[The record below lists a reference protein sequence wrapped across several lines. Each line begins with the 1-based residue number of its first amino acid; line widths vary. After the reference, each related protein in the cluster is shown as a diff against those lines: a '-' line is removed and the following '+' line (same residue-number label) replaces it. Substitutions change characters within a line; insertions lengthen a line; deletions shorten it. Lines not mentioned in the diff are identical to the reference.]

1 MKESQI
7 LVTKPN
13 DSTLNLKGSQK
24 KYNQSYVNIIMIINK
39 LY

>member
-1 MKESQI
+1 MNESQI

-24 KYNQSYVNIIMIINK
+24 KYISHNK
-39 LY
+39 NFFY